1 VIFDSFSQAHNN
13 NAERNFGGTGLG
25 LSITRKITELMN
37 GSISAS
43 SKLGEGSIFTV
54 VLNFGKGSTSYEEE
68 KTDAPATLSLKGYR
82 ILAAED
88 ILANQILLKHL
99 LNKWEAEFVICNN
112 GKEVLHVLETSDFD
126 LILMDIQMP
135 VMDGITAMK
144 KIQSSYPRHRNVP
157 AIALTADTFAE
168 KTPEIVACNFSGFVT
183 KPFKAEEL
191 IRVINQ
197 HLKVKTPVV
206 QAAVG

>member
-1 VIFDSFSQAHNN
+1 
-13 NAERNFGGTGLG
+13 
-25 LSITRKITELMN
+25 
-37 GSISAS
+37 
-43 SKLGEGSIFTV
+43 
-54 VLNFGKGSTSYEEE
+54 
-68 KTDAPATLSLKGYR
+68 
-82 ILAAED
+82 
-88 ILANQILLKHL
+88 
-99 LNKWEAEFVICNN
+99 VICNT

-144 KIQSSYPRHRNVP
+144 KIQSSYPRHRNVS

-168 KTPEIVACNFSGFVT
+168 KTPEIAACNFSGFVT